1 MDIRHTIVKSFDN
14 EMETRKYVLA
24 ENIPFPL
31 PYLDGEPDAL
41 VSNVAVSTNEKG
53 TLTVQDRVEQG
64 KQKTIATL
72 GETGK
77 QGVLPLSQMFDH
89 TPELGKELDKLTKI
103 ALEMY
108 PAINPNT
115 GVADVTSTYPYAKYI
130 PLVITTGAMTSQT
143 EGDTEYFNPEGSV
156 SVAEFLDG
164 LNAINYGCNAN
175 NKRRKTLDNISN
187 VSDYFNEGYQAVCR
201 GFSSPMF
208 NLYLRSELIKPITRV
223 ELAYLTVICWE
234 RFIQHF
240 TCRYGGVYYLG
251 VNFDWEN
258 PYEYA
263 SKYHDLESVNIS
275 QIILDSD
282 SDVTSLN
289 IQDYKGRNRT
299 MTEYKKALE
308 EGVSPLPLP
317 LAMSMI
323 ELGVL
328 GLFPFTQGELC
339 PMKEVTRGEFAYF
352 LTKLAEIFPS
362 KYINNEEVVAG

>member
-1 MDIRHTIVKSFDN
+1 MDIRHTIVKSFDGDV
-14 EMETRKYVLA
+14 ETRKYVLA

-31 PYLDGEPDAL
+31 LYLDGEKETS
-41 VSNVAVSTNEKG
+41 VSNVVVNTNEEG
-53 TLTVQDRVEQG
+53 SVEVHDRVQQG
-64 KQKTIATL
+64 KIKTLEAL
-72 GETGK
+72 GEKDKLGA
-77 QGVLPLSQMFDH
+77 LPLSQMFDYK
-89 TPELGKELDKLTKI
+89 PELGKELDRLTEI

-108 PAINPNT
+108 PATNPNT
-115 GVADVTSTYPYAKYI
+115 GVADVPANYTYAKYI
-130 PLVITTGAMTSQT
+130 PLVISTGAMTSQKL
-143 EGDTEYFNPEGSV
+143 GDTEYFNPEGTV
-156 SVAEFLDG
+156 SIAEFLDG

-175 NKRRKTLDNISN
+175 NKRKKTLDNISN

-208 NLYLRSELIKPITRV
+208 NLYLRSELVKPITRV

-258 PYEYA
+258 PYEYT
-263 SKYHDLESVNIS
+263 SRYSDLANVNIS
-275 QIILDSD
+275 QIILDAEN
-282 SDVTSLN
+282 DVTSLN
-289 IQDYKGRNRT
+289 IQDYKGKDRN

-308 EGVSPLPLP
+308 EGVSPLPMP

-328 GLFPFTQGELC
+328 GLFPFTHGELC
-339 PMKEVTRGEFAYF
+339 PMKEVSRGEFACF
-352 LTKLAEIFPS
+352 LTRLAEIFPS
-362 KYINNEEVVAG
+362 KYINNEEVAVE